1 MNQQLTGAIIAGGA
15 SSRFSGKPKGLSEI
29 AGRRI
34 IDRVAN
40 ALRGVAPHLVLVTN
54 ASDGPEWLPG
64 VPVAQDV
71 RAERGSLVGIH
82 TALSS
87 AGTAVMVVAW
97 DMPFVTRELLTLI
110 RDRGHDETFVTA
122 PEGPDG
128 LEPFCARYGPSC
140 LPILDAAIDAGEL
153 RLSSVLRRFPS
164 VTRVT
169 RAEVS
174 SVGDPAR
181 MFFNVNTPEDL
192 DVARR
197 IAAEP

>member
-1 MNQQLTGAIIAGGA
+1 MVEQLTGAIIAGGA
-15 SSRFSGKPKGLSEI
+15 SSRFAGKPKGLSEI

-34 IDRVAN
+34 IDRIAD
-40 ALRGVAPHLVLVTN
+40 ALRGVTSRLILVTN
-54 ASDGPEWLPG
+54 TPDAVEWLPG
-64 VPVAQDV
+64 VPVVQDV
-71 RAERGSLVGIH
+71 RAERGSLIGIH

-97 DMPFVTRELLTLI
+97 DMPFVTSELFALI
-110 RDRGHDETFVTA
+110 RARGRDEAFVTA

-128 LEPFCARYGPSC
+128 LEPFCALYRQPC
-140 LPILDAAIDAGEL
+140 LPILDAAIDAREL
-153 RLSSVLRRFPS
+153 RLSSVLRQFPS

-169 RAEVS
+169 RAELS

-181 MFFNVNTPEDL
+181 LFFNVNAPEDL

-197 IAAEP
+197 MAAEP